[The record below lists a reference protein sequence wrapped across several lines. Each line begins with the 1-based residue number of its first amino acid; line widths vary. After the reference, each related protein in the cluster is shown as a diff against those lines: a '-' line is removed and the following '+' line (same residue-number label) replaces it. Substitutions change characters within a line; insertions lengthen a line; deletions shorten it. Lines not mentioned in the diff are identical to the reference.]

1 MRTVRALG
9 CLTATILTVISC
21 GYSGS
26 NFQKDIMS
34 FCIDGKITDGEFT
47 ALLNRINTDGQP
59 SGFTFVDSGN
69 TVTIAGE
76 QDLISYL
83 NGKGI
88 YGPANKLVPQ
98 SSVEFNELTILM
110 DSSASMKGYSAP
122 NGNRDFTAA
131 IVSIFSAVAPEVD
144 IESAYVGAS
153 SKDEISIS
161 KVEKGQYQAQIT
173 NGKVVIGAG
182 SQLDKILGYIADE
195 NDEDEVTCLV
205 TDGILSGTNAEIS
218 ANREFNVKN
227 LPLLENRVRLAA
239 KEAKK
244 EGLDFLI
251 YRLVTSFTGNY
262 YDYQNKVHK
271 LSGIERPYFLI
282 AVGEKSN
289 LQKFDVGIRKS
300 DGFRPTHTLA
310 TYNMQMAET
319 VKNGSVIK
327 LPGSPDYSIKPVNST
342 LVFKKVPQIPVT
354 FKYRIN
360 LNALPEYYKEVGTL
374 KNILKLTYK
383 DAQTNV
389 VVDKSEQIIDVS
401 VFDAALGTYDITIEF
416 APDFLQRCPAYLQM
430 NLSADGFID
439 NWYLLNSTNDDRD
452 IENTAEP
459 TTFALETLI
468 GGIIKGIDVPSI
480 AKPIDCN
487 INIEK

>member
-1 MRTVRALG
+1 MRTARVLAL
-9 CLTATILTVISC
+9 LTAMVLTVVSC
-21 GYSGS
+21 GYNGS
-26 NFQKDIMS
+26 DFQKDMMS

-47 ALLNRINTDGQP
+47 ALLNRVNTDGQP
-59 SGFTFVDSGN
+59 SGFTFVDAGN
-69 TVTIAGE
+69 TFTIANE
-76 QDLISYL
+76 SDLVAYL
-83 NGKGI
+83 NSQGI
-88 YGPANKLVPQ
+88 YGPTTKLAAQ
-98 SSVEFNELTILM
+98 SDVEFNELTILM
-110 DSSASMKGYSAP
+110 DSSASMKGYSSP

-131 IVSIFSAVAPEVD
+131 IVSLFSAVSPEVD

-153 SKDEISIS
+153 SKDEVSIS

-173 NGKVVIGAG
+173 NGKVIIGAG
-182 SQLDKILGYIADE
+182 SQLDKILAYIADE
-195 NDEDEVTCLV
+195 NDEDEVTCLI

-251 YRLVTSFTGNY
+251 YRLVTTFTGNY
-262 YDYQNKVHK
+262 YDYQNRVHR
-271 LSGIERPYFLI
+271 LSGIERPYYI
-282 AVGEKSN
+282 VAIGEKTN
-289 LQKFDVGIRKS
+289 LQKFDAGLRKS
-300 DGFRPTHTLA
+300 SGFKPTNTLA

-342 LVFKKVPQIPVT
+342 LVFKKIPQIPVT
-354 FKYRIN
+354 FKYRVN
-360 LNALPEYYKEVGTL
+360 LNALPVYYKDVNTL
-374 KNILKLTYK
+374 KQILKFTYK

-389 VVDKSEQIIDVS
+389 IVDKSEQIIDVTL
-401 VFDAALGTYDITIEF
+401 FDAALGTYDVTIEF
-416 APDFLQRCPAYLQM
+416 APDFLQRCPAFLQM
-430 NLSADGFID
+430 SLSAEGFID
-439 NWYLLNSTNDDRD
+439 NWYLLTSTNDDRD
-452 IENTAEP
+452 IENTFEP
-459 TTFALETLI
+459 TTFALETFV
-468 GGIIKGIDVPSI
+468 GGIIKGIDVQSI

>member
-1 MRTVRALG
+1 MRKVRVLGLIIATV
-9 CLTATILTVISC
+9 LTVLSC
-21 GYSGS
+21 GYNGT
-26 NFQKDIMS
+26 NFQKDLMS
-34 FCIDGKITDGEFT
+34 FCIDGKITDGELT

-59 SGFTFVDSGN
+59 SGFTFVDAGN
-69 TVTIAGE
+69 SITISNE
-76 QDLISYL
+76 QDLITYL

-88 YGPANKLVPQ
+88 YGPASKLAAQ
-98 SSVEFNELTILM
+98 SDVEFNELTILM

-131 IVSIFSAVAPEVD
+131 IVAIFSAVSPEVD
-144 IESAYVGAS
+144 IESAYIGAN
-153 SKDEISIS
+153 SKDEVSIS

-173 NGKVVIGAG
+173 NGKVVSGAG
-182 SQLDKILGYIADE
+182 SQLDKILAFIAED

-227 LPLLENRVRLAA
+227 QPLLENRVRLAA

-244 EGLDFLI
+244 EGLDFII
-251 YRLVTSFTGNY
+251 YRLVTSFTGSY
-262 YDYQNKVHK
+262 YDYQNRVHK
-271 LSGIERPYFLI
+271 LTGVERPYFII
-282 AVGEKSN
+282 AVGDKAN
-289 LQKFDVGIRKS
+289 LQKFDAGLRKS
-300 DGFRPTHTLA
+300 DGFKPTHTLA

-360 LNALPEYYKEVGTL
+360 LNALPQYYKEIGTL

-389 VVDKSEQIIDVS
+389 VVDKSDQIIDVS
-401 VFDAALGTYDITIEF
+401 IFDSALGTYDVTIEF
-416 APDFLQRCPAYLQM
+416 APDFLQRCPAFLQM

-439 NWYLLNSTNDDRD
+439 NWYQVYSTNDDRG
-452 IENTAEP
+452 IENDVTP

-468 GGIIKGIDVPSI
+468 GGVVKGIDVQNI

>member
-1 MRTVRALG
+1 MRTVRVIG
-9 CLTATILTVISC
+9 FFTAIILTVVSC

-26 NFQKDIMS
+26 NFQKDVMS
-34 FCIDGKITDGEFT
+34 FCIDGKITDGELT
-47 ALLNRINTDGQP
+47 ALINRINTDGQP
-59 SGFTFVDSGN
+59 SGFSFPDAGATI
-69 TVTIAGE
+69 TIASE
-76 QDLISYL
+76 ADLIAYL

-88 YGPANKLVPQ
+88 YGPAEKLAAQ
-98 SSVEFNELTILM
+98 SNVEFNELTILM

-131 IVSIFSAVAPEVD
+131 IVSLFSAVSPEVD
-144 IESAYVGAS
+144 IESAYVGANA
-153 SKDEISIS
+153 KDEVSIS

-173 NGKVVIGAG
+173 NGKVVTGAG
-182 SQLDKILGYIADE
+182 SQLDKIIAKIAEE
-195 NDEDEVTCLV
+195 NDEDEVTCLI
-205 TDGILSGTNAEIS
+205 TDGILSGTNSEIS

-262 YDYQNKVHK
+262 YDYQNRVHK
-271 LSGIERPYFLI
+271 LSGVDRPFFII
-282 AVGEKSN
+282 AIGDKAN
-289 LQKFDVGIRKS
+289 LQKFDIELRKS
-300 DGFRPTHTLA
+300 SGFKPTHTLA

-319 VKNGSVIK
+319 VKSGSVIK

-360 LNALPEYYKEVGTL
+360 LNALPSYYKDINTL
-374 KNILKLTYK
+374 KSILKLTYK
-383 DAQTNV
+383 DAQTSV
-389 VVDKSEQIIDVS
+389 VVDKSEQIIDVA
-401 VFDAALGTYDITIEF
+401 VFDAALGTYDVTIEF

-430 NLSADGFID
+430 CLSADGFID
-439 NWYLLNSTNDDRD
+439 NWYILSSTNDDRD
-452 IENTAEP
+452 IENTYEP
-459 TTFALETLI
+459 TTFALETLV
-468 GGIIKGIDVPSI
+468 GGIIKGIDVQSI

>member
-1 MRTVRALG
+1 MRTARVLAL
-9 CLTATILTVISC
+9 LTAMVLTVVSC
-21 GYSGS
+21 GYNGS
-26 NFQKDIMS
+26 DFQKDMMS

-47 ALLNRINTDGQP
+47 ALLTRVNTDGQP
-59 SGFTFVDSGN
+59 SGFTFVDAGN
-69 TVTIAGE
+69 TFTIASE
-76 QDLISYL
+76 SDLVTYL

-88 YGPANKLVPQ
+88 YGPTPKLAAQ
-98 SSVEFNELTILM
+98 SNVEFNELTILM
-110 DSSASMKGYSAP
+110 DSSASMKGYSSP

-131 IVSIFSAVAPEVD
+131 IVSLFSAVSPEVD

-153 SKDEISIS
+153 SKDEVSIS

-173 NGKVVIGAG
+173 NGKVIIGAG
-182 SQLDKILGYIADE
+182 SQLDKILAYIADE
-195 NDEDEVTCLV
+195 NDEDEVTCLI

-251 YRLVTSFTGNY
+251 YRLVTTFTGNY
-262 YDYQNKVHK
+262 YDYQNRVHK
-271 LSGIERPYFLI
+271 LSGIERPYYI
-282 AVGEKSN
+282 VAIGEKTN
-289 LQKFDVGIRKS
+289 LQKFDAGLRKS
-300 DGFRPTHTLA
+300 SGFKPTNTLA

-342 LVFKKVPQIPVT
+342 LVFKKIPQIPVT
-354 FKYRIN
+354 FKYRVN
-360 LNALPEYYKEVGTL
+360 LNALPVYYKDVNTL
-374 KNILKLTYK
+374 KQILKFTYK

-389 VVDKSEQIIDVS
+389 IVDKSEQIIDVTL
-401 VFDAALGTYDITIEF
+401 FDAALGTYDVTIEF
-416 APDFLQRCPAYLQM
+416 APDFLQRCPAFLQM
-430 NLSADGFID
+430 SLSAEGFID
-439 NWYLLNSTNDDRD
+439 NWYLLTSTNDDRD
-452 IENTAEP
+452 IENTFEP
-459 TTFALETLI
+459 TTFALETFV
-468 GGIIKGIDVPSI
+468 GGIIKGIDVQSI

>member
-1 MRTVRALG
+1 
-9 CLTATILTVISC
+9 
-21 GYSGS
+21 
-26 NFQKDIMS
+26 MS

-47 ALLNRINTDGQP
+47 ALLNRINSDGQP
-59 SGFTFVDSGN
+59 SGFSFVEAGN
-69 TVTIAGE
+69 SVTISCE
-76 QDLISYL
+76 QDLVSYL

-88 YGPANKLVPQ
+88 YGPAIKLAAQ
-98 SSVEFNELTILM
+98 SDIEFNELTIFM

-131 IVSIFSAVAPEVD
+131 IVAIFSAVPPEVD
-144 IESAYVGAS
+144 IESAYVGAN
-153 SKDEISIS
+153 SKDEVTIS

-182 SQLDKILGYIADE
+182 SQLDKILAYMADD

-244 EGLDFLI
+244 EGLDFII

-262 YDYQNKVHK
+262 YDYQNRVHK
-271 LSGIERPYFLI
+271 LNSMERPYFIIAIGDKANLI
-282 AVGEKSN
+282 
-289 LQKFDVGIRKS
+289 KFDTGLRKA
-300 DGFRPTHTLA
+300 DGFKPTHTLA

-342 LVFKKVPQIPVT
+342 LVFKKIPQIPVT

-360 LNALPEYYKEVGTL
+360 LNALPNYYKEIGTL
-374 KNILKLTYK
+374 RNILKLSYK

-389 VVDKSEQIIDVS
+389 VVDKSDQIIDVS
-401 VFDAALGTYDITIEF
+401 VFDPALGTYDVTIEF
-416 APDFLQRCPAYLQM
+416 APDFLQRCPAFLQM
-430 NLSADGFID
+430 NLSAEGFID
-439 NWYLLNSTNDDRD
+439 NWYQDYSTIDDRD
-452 IENTAEP
+452 IENEVMP
-459 TTFALETLI
+459 TTFALETLV
-468 GGIIKGIDVPSI
+468 GGVIKGIDVQSI
-480 AKPIDCN
+480 EKPIDCI